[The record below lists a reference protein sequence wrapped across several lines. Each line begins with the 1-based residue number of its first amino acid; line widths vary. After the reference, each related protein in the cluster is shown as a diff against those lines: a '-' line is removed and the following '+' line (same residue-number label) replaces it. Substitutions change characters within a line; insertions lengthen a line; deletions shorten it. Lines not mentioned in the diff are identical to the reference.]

1 LADPARASNAASL
14 RRDAVLEAVAFAAER
29 LLRSTDWRAVADE
42 ALARLG
48 VAADVSRACVME
60 NELDPEGRLLVRVVA
75 EWTAPGVTPQIDTDL
90 FDRFEWEPNFGRW
103 VAEMRSGRAV
113 VGTVATF
120 PKPERPALLA
130 QDVVSLAYFPIEI
143 DGWWWG
149 CVGFDAVAEDRDWSS
164 ADLDGLRTAAA
175 LIAAAISRQKR
186 EQQTRGAERRSQS
199 VVENIPAVTYVDVV
213 GDDGRA
219 RLAFLSPQIETL
231 LGHPSEQFLADP
243 DFWFELIHPDD
254 RARVEKAG
262 RNTSATGALF
272 DEEYRMRTADG
283 TFVWVHDTSTRVP
296 GDDGRVSHFQGFMI
310 DITSRKEAEDRL
322 RETERRYR
330 SMVESIPA
338 VTYMDQPVEDGPTR
352 MTFVSPQ
359 VEQVLGLP
367 PQRFLED
374 PLLWFDLMHPE
385 DLARLRAANAFDTS
399 DTTPFD
405 DEYRM
410 RRADGQWVWV
420 HDTSTAVFG
429 EEGEI
434 AYFQG
439 FMIDISQR
447 RQAEQRLRETEER
460 FRTIVEHTPVITYQ
474 ELPCASEDDPS
485 STVAYVSPQIEQI
498 LGYSADEWAARPGYW
513 IEVMHPDDL
522 PKVLEESA
530 RTALTG
536 EPYHQ
541 DYRMFAADGRVV
553 WFHDESHL
561 VRDEDGEPLIWQGVM
576 VDITERK
583 EAEQQLRR
591 AQDQLQALVE
601 HIPAVV
607 YVETQDADPQKFYL
621 SPQVEQIFGYTTD
634 EWRWTADFWLDHL
647 HPDDRP
653 RVEAMDRQARPA
665 QGTFSVDYR
674 FLRSDGTYAWVH
686 DQAVFVPATDGD
698 GFWQGFLF
706 DITERKQAE
715 EQLLE
720 TERVFRATVEHL
732 PAVVYRES
740 TDESPEHFYMSPQV
754 ERILGYSSVE
764 WTDRSFWEDRIH
776 PEDRTRVMEV
786 ASRTSLSKEPYA
798 VDYRFLRKDGVYV
811 WVHDEATFERGRGQA
826 AFWQGFMIDITERKE
841 AEQQLREAEEK
852 FRTIVEQNP
861 AVIYTQDFES
871 GAAAES
877 RTTYISPRQDLL
889 FGYTADEVLADPAI
903 WTRAIHPDDRDRVVE
918 ADMTS
923 NDGTTDVFSL
933 EYRMIAKDGRI
944 VWVQDQ
950 ARLVNVEGRR
960 PFWQGFLLDIT
971 ERKQAEEQLARSLD
985 VEREATRRLRALD
998 EMKNTF
1004 LQAVSHDLRTP
1015 LAAILGLAI
1024 TLERGDVQLEEDDA
1038 RDLARRIAENAR
1050 RLDRLVTNL
1059 LDLDRLA
1066 RGIVTPKLQAT
1077 DVGALVR
1084 RVVAESDLIS
1094 DARLRTDIQPI
1105 VVPIDA
1111 AKVERIVENL
1121 LGNMVRHTPETATV
1135 WVTVRPV
1142 EDGVL
1147 LLVEDNGPGI
1157 APELREKIFEPF
1169 QQGPDAPQ
1177 HSPGVGV
1184 GLTLVRRF
1192 AELHGGRA
1200 WVDEREGGGASFH
1213 VVLPSDP
1220 VPPVVTLDLGE
1231 A

>member
-1 LADPARASNAASL
+1 LADPARASNTASL
-14 RRDAVLEAVAFAAER
+14 RRDAVLDAVAFAAER
-29 LLRSTDWRAVADE
+29 LLRSTDWVAVADE
-42 ALARLG
+42 VLARLG

-60 NELDPEGRLLVRVVA
+60 NDLDADGRLFVSVVA
-75 EWTAPGVTPQIDTDL
+75 EWTAPGVSPQL
-90 FDRFEWEPNFGRW
+90 GSELLDRFPWEPDFGRW
-103 VAEMRSGRAV
+103 VEEMRSGRAV
-113 VGTVATF
+113 VGAVATF
-120 PKPERPALLA
+120 PPAERPALMA

-149 CVGFDAVAEDRDWSS
+149 CVGFDDVASDRDWSS

-175 LIAAAISRQKR
+175 LIAAAISRQKQ
-186 EQQTRGAERRSQS
+186 EQQIRGAERRSRS

-219 RLAFLSPQIETL
+219 RMAFVSPQIETL
-231 LGHPSEQFLADP
+231 LGHPGERFLEDP
-243 DFWFELIHPDD
+243 DFWFGLIHPDD
-254 RARVEKAG
+254 RARVEEQAA
-262 RNTSATGALF
+262 RTSATGVIF
-272 DEEYRMRTADG
+272 DEQYRMRTAEG
-283 TFVWVHDTSTRVP
+283 TYVWVHDTSTRVT
-296 GDDGRVSHFQGFMI
+296 GEDDRVSHFQGFMI
-310 DITSRKEAEDRL
+310 DITAAKEAEDRL

-330 SMVESIPA
+330 SVVESIPA
-338 VTYMDQPVEDGPTR
+338 VTYVDLPVEGGPTR

-359 VEQVLGLP
+359 VEHVLGLP
-367 PQRFLED
+367 PQRFLDE

-405 DEYRM
+405 EEYRM
-410 RRADGQWVWV
+410 RRADGEWVWV

-429 EEGEI
+429 EDGAI

-439 FMIDISQR
+439 FMIDVSR
-447 RQAEQRLRETEER
+447 RKEAEHRLRETEER
-460 FRTIVEHTPVITYQ
+460 FRTIVEHTPAITYQ
-474 ELPCASEDDPS
+474 ELPWADDHDPR
-485 STVAYVSPQIEQI
+485 STVAYVSPQIERI
-498 LGYSADEWAARPGYW
+498 LGYSADEWSARPGFW
-513 IEVMHPDDL
+513 TEIIHPDDL
-522 PKVLEESA
+522 EHVLEESERSA
-530 RTALTG
+530 RSG
-536 EPYHQ
+536 EPYRQ
-541 DYRMFAADGRVV
+541 DYRMSAADGRVV

-561 VRDEDGEPLIWQGVM
+561 VRDDDGEPLIWQGVM

-583 EAEQQLRR
+583 EAEEQLRQ
-591 AQDQLQALVE
+591 AQTRLEALVE

-607 YVETQDADPQKFYL
+607 YTETQDADPHKFYL
-621 SPQVEQIFGYTTD
+621 SPQVEQIFGYTSD
-634 EWRWTADFWLDHL
+634 EWRWTRDFWLDHL

-653 RVEAMDRQARPA
+653 RVESLDRHARPA

-674 FLRSDGTYAWVH
+674 FLRADGSYAWVH
-686 DQAVFVPATDGD
+686 DQAVFVPTTHGD

-740 TDESPEHFYMSPQV
+740 VEETPEQFYMSPQV
-754 ERILGYSSVE
+754 ERILGYRREE
-764 WTDRSFWEDRIH
+764 WTYDSFWEDRIH
-776 PEDRTRVMEV
+776 PDDRERVLQV
-786 ASRTSLSKEPYA
+786 ARHTSRSKDPYA
-798 VDYRFLRKDGVYV
+798 VDYRFLRKDGTYV
-811 WVHDEATFERGRGQA
+811 WVHDEATFEQEPGQA

-861 AVIYTQDFES
+861 AVIYTQEFDPGS
-871 GAAAES
+871 SAQS

-889 FGYTADEVLADPAI
+889 FGYSADEVLADPTI
-903 WTRAIHPDDRDRVVE
+903 WTRAIHPDDRERVLK
-918 ADMTS
+918 ADVTS

-950 ARLVNVEGRR
+950 ARLVGVEGRK

-971 ERKQAEEQLARSLD
+971 ERKHAEEQLARSLD
-985 VEREATRRLRALD
+985 IEREATRRLRALD

-1024 TLERGDVQLEEDDA
+1024 TLERGDVQLEDDDA
-1038 RDLARRIAENAR
+1038 HDLARRIADNAR

-1066 RGIVTPKLQAT
+1066 RGIVTPKLQPT
-1077 DVGALVR
+1077 DVGSLVR
-1084 RVVAESDLIS
+1084 RVVAESELIS
-1094 DARLRTDIQPI
+1094 DARLRTDIQP
-1105 VVPIDA
+1105 VVIPIDA

-1121 LGNMVRHTPETATV
+1121 LANMARHAPETATV

-1157 APELREKIFEPF
+1157 APELRETIFQPF

-1220 VPPVVTLDLGE
+1220 VPPVVMLGNV
-1231 A
+1231 